1 MVLLLRACSSQ
12 SRWNLGVVQGLQVHP
27 QFLTEKYAKHFLLK
41 ELVSYF
47 LPHPQ
52 FFRPSTGTGPLSNPR
67 PSFCGNG
74 LVDVIWQPGRSW
86 TGRTREGPWGPGSRA
101 PQIVTELEAKLF
113 HQMVYYY
120 NLRIFRPSVGPKIYI
135 CRS

>member
-12 SRWNLGVVQGLQVHP
+12 SRWDLGLVQGLQVHP

-47 LPHPQ
+47 LPPPPQ
-52 FFRPSTGTGPLSNPR
+52 FLRPSTGTGPLSNPR

-86 TGRTREGPWGPGSRA
+86 TGRTREGARGAEVTGPSDCD
-101 PQIVTELEAKLF
+101 
-113 HQMVYYY
+113 
-120 NLRIFRPSVGPKIYI
+120 RIRSKTVPSNGLLLQPPNFQTF